1 MYFHAE
7 HPYVGLVVIPALIV
21 RIFFMVQMVQK
32 RRKFRN
38 FR

>member
-1 MYFHAE
+1 MYFYAE

-21 RIFFMVQMVQK
+21 RIFFMVQK